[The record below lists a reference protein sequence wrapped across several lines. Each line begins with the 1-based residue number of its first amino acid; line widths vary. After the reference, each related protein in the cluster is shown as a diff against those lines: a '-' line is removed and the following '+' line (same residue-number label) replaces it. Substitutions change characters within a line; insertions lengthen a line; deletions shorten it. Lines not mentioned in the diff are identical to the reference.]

1 VYFEPL
7 QYAVFFGVL
16 VALGVLEAVIPLG
29 RDGGARRRRWP
40 ANAWL
45 TFLNIMVMGAMPVG
59 IVAAAD
65 FAMARGW
72 GLLNQ
77 AVVPTLAGL
86 AAGFVL
92 RSLVAY
98 AIHFAMHK
106 VPLLWRI
113 HRVHHTDLAMD
124 VSTTVRFHPL
134 EFVISMPVLLA
145 MVVVFGLPP
154 FALMVYELLD
164 AAMAVFTHA
173 NVRLPERLERAL
185 QLVLVTPA
193 MHRIHHSAWQPET
206 DSNYG
211 ATVSWWDRLF
221 GTYRV
226 RPLREAADLRLGLE
240 ELRNRRADSLAWL
253 LWMPFT
259 DSAGAAPAA
268 RAAGKPAR

>member
-1 VYFEPL
+1 
-7 QYAVFFGVL
+7 
-16 VALGVLEAVIPLG
+16 
-29 RDGGARRRRWP
+29 
-40 ANAWL
+40 
-45 TFLNIMVMGAMPVG
+45 MVMGAMPVG

-92 RSLVAY
+92 RSLVAF

-106 VPLLWRI
+106 VSLLWRI

-240 ELRNRRADSLAWL
+240 ELRNRRADSLVWL

-259 DSAGAAPAA
+259 VSAGAAPAA